1 MAINTSTG
9 SAFHLGFGVLLASLI
24 AATVAIYWLGLTG
37 PFLFDDYSNLR
48 PMGNLGGANNL
59 TGC

>member
-1 MAINTSTG
+1 MAINTSSD
-9 SAFHLGFGVLLASLI
+9 SAFHLGSGVLLAALI

-37 PFLFDDYSNLR
+37 LFLFDDYSNLS
-48 PMGNLGGANNL
+48 PMGNLDGANNL